1 MLCNIQFSI
10 LRIGFL
16 WSTPRILRQL
26 AYHHIIYYYQIQLC
40 YKDFKNYFIYKCLN
54 IISRTIRRSLVYAQW
69 IKIWPSHFSSE
80 KKNYWDTL
88 IPFLCT
94 FLSLSLY
101 LENFLWGLKVHGVL
115 CGRWCNSSFIQ
126 KIFIAMHCV
135 QFWGD
140 NGVQKADTDNIV
152 PRIPQEQRHPTIASF
167 S

>member
-80 KKNYWDTL
+80 KNITEILWYPSYV
-88 IPFLCT
+88 PF
-94 FLSLSLY
+94 SP
-101 LENFLWGLKVHGVL
+101 WV
-115 CGRWCNSSFIQ
+115 FIW
-126 KIFIAMHCV
+126 KIF
-135 QFWGD
+135 F
-140 NGVQKADTDNIV
+140 GVWRYMGCYVVDGTIV
-152 PRIPQEQRHPTIASF
+152 HLSKKYLLPCTVFSSEVTMVCRKLTQTI
-167 S
+167 